1 MLRNRANAA
10 ALESLDQRIKDHQKE
25 LADAKHQEGLD
36 KWAGEEGEGG
46 KERGKTFKKFES
58 YKKESNMP
66 VPNKPGDVKI
76 ILDQRASTVLLP
88 IYGFSVPFHINT
100 IKNVSKSDEGEWTYL
115 RFNFI
120 SPGQIAGK
128 KEDVP
133 FEDPEAT
140 FIKQMSFRSQDAFH
154 FGELAKTITDMKKE
168 ATKKETEKK
177 EMADVVQQ
185 DKLQLVKGR
194 PSVLSDVYPRPAL
207 EGKRHPGDVE
217 IHQNG
222 IRFKSPYKEGHV
234 IDLLFSNIRH
244 LFYQSCEG
252 ELIAI
257 IHIHLKAP
265 IMVGKKKSKDV
276 QFFRE
281 ASDVTFDET
290 GNKKRKYRTGD
301 EDEIELEQEE
311 KRRRHQLNKEF
322 KSFAN
327 KIADAV
333 SISDLEVR
341 KRSRTRAAYDESRL
355 ISFSL
360 LILISSHF
368 SFLV

>member
-1 MLRNRANAA
+1 
-10 ALESLDQRIKDHQKE
+10 
-25 LADAKHQEGLD
+25 
-36 KWAGEEGEGG
+36 
-46 KERGKTFKKFES
+46 
-58 YKKESNMP
+58 MP
-66 VPNKPGDVKI
+66 IASKAGDVKI
-76 ILDQRASTVLLP
+76 ILDQRAASVLLP

-120 SPGQIAGK
+120 SPGQIMGK

-140 FIKQMSFRSQDAFH
+140 FIRQISFRSQDAFH

-177 EMADVVQQ
+177 EMADVVVQ
-185 DKLQLVKGR
+185 DKLITVKGR
-194 PSVLSDVYPRPAL
+194 PPVLPDVFPRPAL
-207 EGKRHPGDVE
+207 EGKRHPGDLE
-217 IHQNG
+217 IHTNG

-265 IMVGKKKSKDV
+265 ILVGKKKAKDV

-322 KSFAN
+322 KHFAN
-327 KIADAV
+327 KIAEAV
-333 SISDLEVR
+333 SNPR
-341 KRSRTRAAYDESRL
+341 KLSKGGAE
-355 ISFSL
+355 IVVC
-360 LILISSHF
+360 ISSHLSSPSSLNF
-368 SFLV
+368 VLSSPSPMVVSVSMFQCVNSDSVVSLIVPTFRSFQPPTASSISPIHLSSSSLSPISKSLIWKE